1 MFAKAL
7 LKKSN
12 IKYLSTSAIKLLKE
26 GEKVSLVKRILERDV
41 IAYSDLVN
49 DQNPVHLPENKETV
63 GIVHGTYLLGLVS
76 GLIATTSPGP
86 GTVVTAIEA
95 RFLNSCPYPST
106 VEVTVELGRVRKI
119 TKVSFLIEN
128 KDSKDVILK
137 GEASCLLQKEQLAT
151 REQ

>member
-26 GEKVSLVKRILERDV
+26 GEKVSLVKRILKRDV

-63 GIVHGTYLLGLVS
+63 GI
-76 GLIATTSPGP
+76 A
-86 GTVVTAIEA
+86 
-95 RFLNSCPYPST
+95 
-106 VEVTVELGRVRKI
+106 K
-119 TKVSFLIEN
+119 
-128 KDSKDVILK
+128 
-137 GEASCLLQKEQLAT
+137 
-151 REQ
+151 